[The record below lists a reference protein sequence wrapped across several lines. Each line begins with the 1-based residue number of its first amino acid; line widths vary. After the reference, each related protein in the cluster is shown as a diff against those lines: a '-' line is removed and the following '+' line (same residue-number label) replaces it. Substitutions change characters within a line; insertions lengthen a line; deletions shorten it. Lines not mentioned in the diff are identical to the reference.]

1 MITQSIGASPASSF
15 TFSGPFSIGEAES
28 YSVQVNFS
36 GVDVAGT
43 LILQASNDSTNW
55 VDIATTSTAVTASA
69 SALFSEGSAQW
80 LYLRVKW
87 TYTSGTGNLSGLVV
101 AKQPERFN
109 R

>member
-1 MITQSIGASPASSF
+1 MITQTISSTNATVF
-15 TFSGPFSIGEAES
+15 TFSGPFNLGEAES
-28 YSVQVNFS
+28 YSVQINFS
-36 GVDVAGT
+36 GANVVGT
-43 LILQASNDSTNW
+43 LVLQASNDSTNW

>member
-1 MITQSIGASPASSF
+1 MITQTISSTDAAVF
-15 TFSGPFSIGEAES
+15 TFSGPFNIGEAES
-28 YSVQVNFS
+28 YSVQINFS
-36 GVDVAGT
+36 GANVVGT
-43 LILQASNDSTNW
+43 LVLQASNDSTNW
-55 VDIATTSTAVTASA
+55 VDIATTSTAVTASS

>member
-1 MITQSIGASPASSF
+1 MITQSIGASPAASF
-15 TFSGPFSIGEAES
+15 IYSGPFSIGEAES
-28 YSVQVNFS
+28 YSVQINFS
-36 GVDVAGT
+36 GSDVAGT
-43 LILQASNDSTNW
+43 LVLQASNDAINW
-55 VDIATTSTAVTASA
+55 VDNVSTSTAITASA

>member
-1 MITQSIGASPASSF
+1 MITQSIGATDAVSF
-15 TFSGPFSIGEAES
+15 TYSGPFNIGEAES
-28 YSVQVNFS
+28 YSVQINFTGS
-36 GVDVAGT
+36 NVVGT
-43 LILQASNDSTNW
+43 LVLQASNDAITWIDNTS
-55 VDIATTSTAVTASA
+55 TSTAVTGSA
-69 SALFSEGSAQW
+69 AAMFSEGSAQW